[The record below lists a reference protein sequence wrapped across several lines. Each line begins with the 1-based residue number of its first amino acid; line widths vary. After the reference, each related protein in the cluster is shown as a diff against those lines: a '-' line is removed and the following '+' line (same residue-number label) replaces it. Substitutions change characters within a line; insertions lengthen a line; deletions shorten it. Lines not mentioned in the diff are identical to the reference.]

1 MARVQ
6 RNNRR
11 ERNGSRDRERA
22 RIDRMRAAQNRRI
35 FVPDGPKKNIVE
47 DAYNAAIRG
56 NLDKLKE
63 AMAKMQQEK
72 IDVNCQSPEGRS
84 LAHFAAMSGKPE
96 ILRFVQQ
103 EGVDIHVRDF
113 NGNTIAHAASR
124 FGGST
129 IFGNISSGSL
139 TYDMI
144 RTMEELGIDMTAKNA
159 EGQTPLDIIAPLT
172 ASNVRILHGSKY
184 DVRTIHNEE
193 TGEKISVFYYS
204 QPEDETLRAVTYL
217 SEKQGEK
224 NAVVCV
230 NDTLEEDVLKK
241 PDIAERNSTL
251 RERLVRLQE
260 SKTDANSDNI
270 NPLIQ
275 QNTR

>member
-6 RNNRR
+6 RNSRR
-11 ERNGSRDRERA
+11 ERERN
-22 RIDRMRAAQNRRI
+22 RIERIKSAQNRRI
-35 FVPDGPKKNIVE
+35 SIPDGPRQNIVY
-47 DAYNAAIRG
+47 DAYNAAMRG
-56 NLDKLKE
+56 DFDKLKE
-63 AMAKMQQEK
+63 LIAKMKQAE
-72 IDVNCQSPEGRS
+72 IDVNCQSPEGRT
-84 LAHFAAMSGKPE
+84 LAHYAARSGNPE

-103 EGVDIHVRDF
+103 EGVDIHMRDF
-113 NGNTIAHAASR
+113 NGNTIAHAAAK

-159 EGQTPLDIIAPLT
+159 EGETPLDIIAPLT
-172 ASNVRILHGSKY
+172 ESNVRILHGSKY

-193 TGEKISVFYYS
+193 TGEKIPVFYYS
-204 QPEDETLRAVTYL
+204 QPEDETLRAVNYL
-217 SEKQGEK
+217 SEKQGER

-230 NDTLEEDVLKK
+230 NDTLEETALKE
-241 PDIAERNSTL
+241 PHNARQNSTL

-260 SKTDANSDNI
+260 SKTDINGDNGH
-270 NPLIQ
+270 PLTQ

>member
-63 AMAKMQQEK
+63 AMAKMQQEG
-72 IDVNCQSPEGRS
+72 INVNCQSPEGRS
-84 LAHFAAMSGKPE
+84 LAHFAAMSGNPE

-103 EGVDIHVRDF
+103 NGVDVRMRDF
-113 NGNTIAHAASR
+113 NGDTIAHVAAS
-124 FGGST
+124 FGGSRL
-129 IFGNISSGSL
+129 FGNITSGSL

-144 RTMEELGIDMTAKNA
+144 RTMEEFGIDVVAKNA
-159 EGQTPLDIIAPLT
+159 GGQTPLDIIAPLT
-172 ASNVRILHGSKY
+172 DSNVRIIHGSKY
-184 DVRTIHNEE
+184 NVRTIRNEE
-193 TGEKISVFYYS
+193 TGEAMPVYYYS
-204 QPEDETLRAVTYL
+204 QPEDETLRVVNYL
-217 SEKQGEK
+217 SGKQDEK

-230 NDTLEEDVLKK
+230 NDTLEEESLKE
-241 PDIAERNSTL
+241 PQMAEKNSTL
-251 RERLVRLQE
+251 RERLVRSQE
-260 SKTDANSDNI
+260 AKTDISGDNGH
-270 NPLIQ
+270 PLTQ